1 MEIEII
7 LDYFSQY
14 GLIFLFVIVF
24 LEYLNLPGLP
34 AGIIMPA
41 TGVLIANGE
50 SNFFVAII
58 ISVIAGVLGSVSLY
72 IIGRVGGAKLLDKYL
87 KKFPKQKHYV
97 DKIAKIVEE
106 KGNFG
111 VFISKL
117 IPVARTLVSIP
128 AGVFKLN
135 FVSFVAYSALGI
147 FLWNTVFIS
156 AGYFLGDIILFR

>member
-1 MEIEII
+1 MELEMI
-7 LDYFSQY
+7 LNYFSQY

-41 TGVLIANGE
+41 AGMLIANGE
-50 SNFFVAII
+50 INFFVAII

-72 IIGRVGGAKLLDKYL
+72 MIGRYGGIKLLDKYL
-87 KKFPKQKHYV
+87 KKFPKQKPYI
-97 DKIAKIVEE
+97 DNIAMRVKER
-106 KGNFG
+106 GNFG

-135 FVSFVAYSALGI
+135 FLSFVAYSALGI
-147 FLWNTVFIS
+147 FFWNTAFIS
-156 AGYFLGDIILFR
+156 AGYFFGDIILFK

>member
-1 MEIEII
+1 MELEII

-41 TGVLIANGE
+41 AGVLIANGE
-50 SNFFVAII
+50 SNFFIAII

-97 DKIAKIVEE
+97 DKIAKMVEE

-147 FLWNTVFIS
+147 FFWNTAFIS

>member
-14 GLIFLFVIVF
+14 GLTFLFVIVF

-41 TGVLIANGE
+41 VGVLIANGE

-87 KKFPKQKHYV
+87 KKFPKQKKYV
-97 DKIAKIVEE
+97 DKIEKIVEE

-147 FLWNTVFIS
+147 FFWNTAFIS